1 MSSSAISSIMTACTS
16 WIRSRFPSQSGR
28 QKILVR
34 LLVLFALQ
42 LTSCPRGCLS
52 ALPLL
57 RLSSDLRWAHD
68 GGIIPRDAVTNESVK
83 PGLPFPS
90 FCSSSRLL
98 KKGKDAAAVA
108 GTTCAI
114 LWKACPSRRVLLAE
128 KPAPQTAQARRKVV
142 LLETLCKQQCLRGAR
157 HAGLIKQQCLGGA
170 CAGRN
175 ASF

>member
-1 MSSSAISSIMTACTS
+1 MWVGRLAEIAVSSSAISSIMTACTS

-98 KKGKDAAAVA
+98 KKGKETAAVA
-108 GTTCAI
+108 LQARFVQYFGKHSHQVVQY
-114 LWKACPSRRVLLAE
+114 LR
-128 KPAPQTAQARRKVV
+128 KPAHRAVSCWLRSQRP
-142 LLETLCKQQCLRGAR
+142 KQHKLDER
-157 HAGLIKQQCLGGA
+157 
-170 CAGRN
+170 
-175 ASF
+175 